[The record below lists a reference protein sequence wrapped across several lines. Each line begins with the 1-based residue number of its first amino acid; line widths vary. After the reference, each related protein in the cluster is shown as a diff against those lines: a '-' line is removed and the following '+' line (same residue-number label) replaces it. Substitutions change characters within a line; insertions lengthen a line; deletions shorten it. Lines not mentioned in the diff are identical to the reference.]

1 MTRKQSGAAGPAAK
15 RCAIYTRKSTSIGLE
30 QEFNSLDAQRDACEQ
45 YIAARGPE
53 GWQVAPAYY
62 DDGGFTGANIERPAF
77 QRLLADIDAGK
88 IDVVVVYKVD
98 RLSRSLLDFAQVMDR
113 FNKADVAFVSVTQNF
128 STADAMGRLT
138 LNMLMSFAEFERSM
152 IAERTR
158 DKIAASRR
166 RGKWTGG
173 PVPLGYNVLDKKL
186 VANELEAVVVRELFS
201 LYEQHGSALTVAE
214 LLNEAGRTTK
224 RHRANNGNVRAGRR
238 WTKDA
243 VLRVLKNPV
252 YAGYMPYGDELHQ
265 ADHDAIIDREQFTRI
280 RAMLDARGG
289 SKRKSSRNP
298 EYLLRGILR
307 CARCGMAMTPASTR
321 KKGIEYRYYRCVT
334 RDKNGRKA
342 CRSRPLPADAIEAFI
357 VERIR
362 EATIGGTLA
371 GDVEQRLR
379 ARIEGDREAL
389 RTERRE
395 LPARIAKLSAEGRRL
410 VEKIGEATGAASSLI
425 NQRIEEV
432 GAELGRCQALLAEVE
447 YGITLLDQA
456 EIEARHVVQA
466 LANFDDVWELLT
478 TANRGRLVRA
488 LVRSIEIDEPTGAVT
503 AVLTDIDLEDMTGAR
518 AVGAGTMD
526 TPETAAEATA

>member
-1 MTRKQSGAAGPAAK
+1 M
-15 RCAIYTRKSTSIGLE
+15 
-30 QEFNSLDAQRDACEQ
+30 
-45 YIAARGPE
+45 
-53 GWQVAPAYY
+53 
-62 DDGGFTGANIERPAF
+62 
-77 QRLLADIDAGK
+77 
-88 IDVVVVYKVD
+88 VVVYKVD

-173 PVPLGYNVLDKKL
+173 PVPLGYDVVDKKL
-186 VANELEAVVVRELFS
+186 VVNELEAVVVRELFS
-201 LYEQHGSALTVAE
+201 LYDQHGSALTVAE

-224 RHRANNGNVRAGRR
+224 RHRANNGNVRAGRQ
-238 WTKDA
+238 WTKDS
-243 VLRVLKNPV
+243 VLRVLKNPL
-252 YAGYMPYGDELHQ
+252 YAGYMPYGNELHQ
-265 ADHDAIIDREQFTRI
+265 ADHDAIIDTEQFRRV
-280 RAMLDARGG
+280 RARLDARSGG
-289 SKRKSSRNP
+289 KGSRARNP

-342 CRSRPLPADAIEAFI
+342 CKSRPLPAEAIEAFI

-371 GDVEQRLR
+371 AEVEERLR
-379 ARIEGDREAL
+379 ARIECDRSAL
-389 RTERRE
+389 KTERRD

-410 VEKIGEATGAASSLI
+410 VEKIGEATGAASGLI
-425 NQRIEEV
+425 GQRIEEV
-432 GAELGRCQALLAEVE
+432 GAELGHCQALLAEVE
-447 YGITLLDQA
+447 HRMAALDQA
-456 EIEARHVVQA
+456 EIEAGHVVQA
-466 LANFDDVWELLT
+466 LANFDDVWGLLT

-488 LVRSIEIDEPTGAVT
+488 LVRSVEIDEPTGAVT
-503 AVLTDIDLEDMTGAR
+503 AVLTDIDLDDVTSSRTVDAPALGFGPR
-518 AVGAGTMD
+518 TRRL
-526 TPETAAEATA
+526 TADRSTTELSWKKHN